1 MNRAVTALFQL
12 SLACLLAV
20 VFSNQANAQL
30 LPAADTPEGKIIR
43 SIDVQYL
50 GAAVV
55 DRNRILANMKLRE
68 GLPFSS
74 EDQQEDIINL
84 RERRIVEFV
93 DIDPEV
99 KGNAVD
105 LTVTVM
111 ATGTLGSITFEGQ
124 TRFDNK
130 ELADQVNAELGQPLD
145 EEKLLE
151 GKFNIEELYREK
163 GFSDVSATYRTA
175 VDRETGFTQ
184 VIYGIVEGQ
193 SNKLRKIFF
202 QGNTAIPSKELRK
215 VMATKQRGIWSRI
228 TGKDKVDNLMLEDDK
243 SKVVNEFRNR
253 GYMDAQ
259 VTRQELRRVDP
270 GSDYIDL
277 ILYVYEGP
285 LYTISDIRIGQNSK
299 FSNAELA
306 GALKL
311 APGQQYSAKAIDA
324 DAQALEDY
332 YGRQGY
338 ADARVTTRIDTLGSN
353 QVRVNH
359 AVREGQ
365 LSYIRKIN
373 IGGMEWTKD
382 EVIRRELLVQPG
394 EVFDTVKLRKSRQ
407 ILENMQFFEPG
418 SIDITPEDTGQPGYK
433 DINIQVAEG
442 KTGSF
447 QVGGAFTSVENV
459 FGYVSFSEANF
470 DIGNWNNFPPRGDG
484 QKFNFNLRYGTRTK
498 DFLMGFTEPWFLGKR
513 LALGGEVFWREQL
526 YLSSEYSQRVAGG
539 ALWLRHPISD
549 NTRLQLEYRAQEYQI
564 FDLDDDELVDLD
576 GDGIRETLVPGT
588 SPEIAAEEGTYFES
602 KMTLELL
609 QDTRDSNSLPRTGHK
624 LSLSTS
630 FSGGFL
636 GGDVDTYN
644 LSGAFTQHASLP
656 FDHILT
662 FHAEANIADTWSD
675 GDRVPIFNRH
685 FLGGAYNL
693 RGFDYRDVGPVDN
706 ENEPLGGGTS
716 AYTTVEY
723 SVPVA
728 DRLRLHAFVDAG
740 FVNADSYDFSTSELN
755 ADVGMGVRLI
765 VPAFGPIRLDY
776 AFPIKRSD
784 HQGSGG
790 QFNFRLDFN
799 Y

>member
-1 MNRAVTALFQL
+1 MNRVASALSIL
-12 SLACLLAV
+12 SVALLLGI
-20 VFSNQANAQL
+20 L
-30 LPAADTPEGKIIR
+30 LPFTASAQFLDNASAPEGKIIR

-68 GLPFSS
+68 GLPFSA

-93 DIDPEV
+93 DIVPEV
-99 KGNAVD
+99 KGNSVD

-124 TRFDNK
+124 TRFDNR
-130 ELADQVNAELGQPLD
+130 ELAKEVNADLGQPLN

-163 GFSDVSATYRTA
+163 GFSDVSVTYRTA

-193 SNKLRKIFF
+193 ANKLRKIYF

-215 VMATKQRGIWSRI
+215 VMGTKQRGIWSRI
-228 TGKDKVDNLMLEDDK
+228 TGKNKVDSLLLEDDK
-243 SKVVNEFRNR
+243 SKLVNEFRNR

-259 VTRQELRRVDP
+259 VTREELRRVDT
-270 GSDYIDL
+270 GSDYVDL

-285 LYTISDIRIGQNSK
+285 LYTISDIAIGQNK
-299 FSNAELA
+299 RFSNAELA
-306 GALKL
+306 TALKL
-311 APGQQYSAKAIDA
+311 APGQTYDASAIAA
-324 DAQALEDY
+324 DNLALDDY

-338 ADARVTTRIDTLGSN
+338 ADTRVNTRIDTLGSN

-359 AVREGQ
+359 IISEGS
-365 LSYIRKIN
+365 LSYIRKID

-382 EVIRRELLVQPG
+382 EVIRRELLVEPG
-394 EVFDTVKLRKSRQ
+394 EVFDTVKLRKSKQ
-407 ILENMQFFEPG
+407 ILDNTQFFQKG
-418 SIDITPEDTGQPGYK
+418 SVDITPEDTGQPGYK
-433 DINIQVAEG
+433 DLNIQVAEG

-459 FGYVSFSEANF
+459 FGYISFSEANF
-470 DIGNWNNFPPRGDG
+470 DIGNWSRFPPRGDG

-513 LALGGEVFWREQL
+513 IALGGEIFWREQL

-539 ALWLRHPISD
+539 AIWLRRPIND
-549 NTRLQLEYRAQEYQI
+549 TTRLQLEYRAQEYRI
-564 FDLDDDELVDLD
+564 YDLDDDELVDLD
-576 GDGIRETLVPGT
+576 GDGVPETLIPGT
-588 SPEIAAEEGTYFES
+588 SPEIAAEEGSFFES
-602 KMTLELL
+602 RATIELL
-609 QDTRDSNSLPRTGHK
+609 QDTRDSNFLPRTGHK

-630 FSGGFL
+630 LSGGFL

-644 LSGAFTQHASLP
+644 ISGAFTQHASLP
-656 FDHILT
+656 FDHIVTL
-662 FHAEANIADTWSD
+662 HAEANIADTWGD
-675 GDRVPIFNRH
+675 GDRIPIFNRH

-693 RGFDYRDVGPVDN
+693 RGFEFRDVGPVDN
-706 ENEPLGGGTS
+706 EDEALGGATS
-716 AYTTVEY
+716 AYASIEY

-728 DRLRLHAFVDAG
+728 ERLRVHAFADAG
-740 FVNADSYDFSTSELN
+740 FVNADPYDFSTSDLN
-755 ADVGMGVRLI
+755 ADVGLGVRLI
-765 VPAFGPIRLDY
+765 VPQFGPIRLDY
-776 AFPIKRSD
+776 AFPIKRSE

-790 QFNFRLDFN
+790 QFNFRLDFS